1 LKRRLNIQQ
10 ALKITGQSLG
20 ETVQER
26 MGSGRRGVA
35 LIFTMVAMMILVTFS
50 LNFIYNE
57 RTSIYMNGNITASAK
72 AHLHARGAMKV
83 ALLAVNAKRSFP
95 MLKSA
100 LSLMGKSGGAKIEVW
115 RQACEFTKVFCE
127 GKPHFFGTELMDLS
141 EEESVNLNR
150 GSCECRVTS
159 EDSRINL
166 NAASTDRATATAQA
180 IANPAAARAANRRK
194 GSSRSKAP
202 RPASRAQ
209 ARLNLGIRLFGLFR
223 PLMEQGNFDN
233 EDEITTL
240 VANIMD
246 WTDEDDAATM
256 VERFE
261 MALKVSDEGTGPEP
275 SYDDYESK
283 DAKMDSVG
291 EVQLVEGMTS
301 DLFCK
306 FRDDFT
312 VFATDKVNVND
323 AGLAVLKGVLCEAI
337 TDDLSRMKYCF
348 NPATP
353 TIQPIDEILLQMDR
367 CRKLKRAVFS
377 TPFTQMKRFTQFF
390 KQYPVVMGA
399 TEMAMP
405 INDSMINSQLGIETK
420 MVRIEAKGSY
430 CWSKD
435 CGGFCV
441 SKNPEAS
448 GSTRACQ
455 NDSDCGEGYC
465 SKRTTDRKMT
475 AIIDMS
481 TGSLVHF
488 DSK

>member
-1 LKRRLNIQQ
+1 M
-10 ALKITGQSLG
+10 S
-20 ETVQER
+20 
-26 MGSGRRGVA
+26 SGRRGVA

-72 AHLHARGAMKV
+72 AHLHARGAMKI
-83 ALLAVNAKRSFP
+83 AMLAVNAKRSFP

-141 EEESVNLNR
+141 EEESVSLVN
-150 GSCECRVTS
+150 GSCECKVTS

-180 IANPAAARAANRRK
+180 IAERSKSPAVRRRNSR
-194 GSSRSKAP
+194 SSSKAP

-209 ARLNLGIRLFGLFR
+209 ARLNLGVRLFGLFR
-223 PLMEQGNFDN
+223 PLLEQGQFDN

-246 WTDEDDAATM
+246 WTDEDDAATI

-261 MALKVSDEGTGPEP
+261 TALKVSDEGTGPEP

-291 EVQLVEGMTS
+291 EVQMVEGMSS
-301 DLFCK
+301 DLYCK

-312 VFATDKVNVND
+312 VFATDKVNIND

-337 TDDLSRMKYCF
+337 TDDLSRMKYCY

-353 TIQPIDEILLQMDR
+353 GLQPIDEILLQMDK
-367 CRKLKRAVFS
+367 CRQLKRAVFS

-399 TEMAMP
+399 TDMAMP
-405 INDSMINSQLGIETK
+405 LNDAMINSQLGIETK

-441 SKNPEAS
+441 GSDS
-448 GSTRACQ
+448 GDRGELRRCKE
-455 NDSDCGEGYC
+455 DSDCGSGYC

>member
-1 LKRRLNIQQ
+1 MSIPE
-10 ALKITGQSLG
+10 ALQLTRHSVREIVG
-20 ETVQER
+20 ERVP
-26 MGSGRRGVA
+26 SGRRGVA

-72 AHLHARGAMKV
+72 ADLHARGAMKI
-83 ALLAVNAKRSFP
+83 AMLAVNAKRSFP

-100 LSLMGKSGGAKIEVW
+100 LSLMGKSGGANIEVW

-141 EEESVNLNR
+141 EEESVNLKS
-150 GSCECRVTS
+150 GSCECKVSS

-166 NAASTDRATATAQA
+166 NAASTDRATITAQA
-180 IANPAAARAANRRK
+180 IASRASGPSARRSA
-194 GSSRSKAP
+194 SSRRNKPPA
-202 RPASRAQ
+202 PASRAQ
-209 ARLNLGIRLFGLFR
+209 SRLNMGVRLFGLFR
-223 PLMEQGNFDN
+223 PLLEQGEFDK
-233 EDEITTL
+233 EDDITAL

-246 WTDEDDAATM
+246 WTDEDDAATL
-256 VERFE
+256 VERYE
-261 MALKVSDEGTGPEP
+261 TALKVSDEGTGPEP
-275 SYDDYESK
+275 SYSDYESK

-291 EVQLVEGMTS
+291 EVQLVEGMSS
-301 DLFCK
+301 DLYCK

-312 VFATDKVNVND
+312 VFSTDKVNIND
-323 AGLAVLKGVLCEAI
+323 AGLAVLRGVLCEAI
-337 TDDLSRMKYCF
+337 TDDLSRLKYCY

-353 TIQPIDEILLQMDR
+353 GLQPIDEILLQMDR
-367 CRKLKRAVFS
+367 CRQLKRAVFS

-399 TEMAMP
+399 TDMAMP
-405 INDSMINSQLGIETK
+405 LNDAMINSQLGIETK

-430 CWSKD
+430 CWTKD

-441 SKNPEAS
+441 
-448 GSTRACQ
+448 GSDAGEGGKQMRKCKDDA
-455 NDSDCGEGYC
+455 DCGGGYC